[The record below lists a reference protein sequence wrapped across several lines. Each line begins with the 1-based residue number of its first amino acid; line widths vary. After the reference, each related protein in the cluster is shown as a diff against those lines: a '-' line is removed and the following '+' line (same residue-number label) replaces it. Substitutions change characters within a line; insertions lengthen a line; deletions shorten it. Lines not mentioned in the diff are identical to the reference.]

1 MITIYGSDGM
11 AKTQVPC
18 DDNST
23 QEMELQG
30 DNALSLSFTLYE
42 HVALEVNDY
51 AEFMGRK
58 YWLMERY
65 HPEQVSTVEWK
76 YDIKLYGI
84 ESLVKRFLVIN
95 DTDGDDEPVFTL
107 TAPPRDHVA
116 LIVKSINNGMGS
128 GDWKVGTV
136 EGADNIVIDYFGKYC
151 DEALKEVA
159 EKVGHRAEWWV
170 EGQTVNICRC
180 EQGEEVT
187 LGYGKGLLSLSGDMA
202 DNAKFYTRLY
212 PVGSSRNI
220 DPEKYGHTRLQ
231 LPGGVKHVDV
241 NVDKYGVWHHYE
253 AEAFAGIYPKRIGTV
268 SSVRKEETEDE
279 EGNPFTIWYFK
290 DESLDFD
297 PNDYELA
304 RQVKRVSFQEGSE
317 LAGLGEEADGTYYFE
332 VNYDSETREFEII
345 TIWPYDDDTQL
356 PNDTLSPQAGD
367 KYILWNIRMP
377 DEYYPLA
384 EQEFKEAV
392 DQYNE
397 ENAIDVSRYKAPTDH
412 VYIEEHA
419 IDLYVGRRVRLE
431 SNKYFP
437 DTGFRS
443 SRITKITRKVNLPSQ
458 VDLEISDAT
467 STGAMT
473 TINDNITAVENY
485 VREAMS
491 GSFPDLIRSW
501 DNTLPTDNNVFSA
514 RRVLKE
520 SLSRLRPDAAQ
531 GKITFAKGLDIGV
544 YSSLVSGGTFR
555 TDEQGNTYIEAD
567 NIFIRK
573 KATIQETQVNRVT
586 HISGE
591 YIVSS
596 ASFAHLF
603 RVEEFESYYRC
614 YADDGE
620 IDSENDFIVG
630 DMAICRAVDRT
641 EALKPRYYW
650 RKVVGVGDNYVDL
663 SKTDADT
670 GSDIPVAGDAL
681 IQLGYD
687 PVVGGTEEPGRQ
699 NAVIISSV
707 AVDAPSIK
715 LLQGIDSYTL
725 QGKDIIGQGVDK
737 TTARAFLKVLG
748 DFAVGVP
755 EQNTYLV
762 YDSVNKVLRIKGK
775 FITEHYDDLDK
786 ALEEREYLK
795 EAFRNDTAIDG
806 GVIATSLVQ
815 LGYRTPEGEYVVMS
829 GVSGLDRG
837 AGSISYWAGGEP
849 VDRFTYDE
857 ESGKYVEKEGL
868 AGNEATAL
876 IRMDG
881 TGYLAAGNIRW
892 DKKGKIDT
900 NLGAFYFGDKLI
912 DAYLNIFQLNEDSE
926 SGKLLDV
933 TPLVPMTDIDVNHSV
948 TIGGATLVWDAAN
961 KAIKVYDSKNGEPI
975 SLYTTGS
982 LSALGLGSLEGG
994 GGGGGGLIKL
1004 VHGFDDLG
1012 GAFDNT
1018 TMTDTF
1024 NAYTINE
1031 IWKLANAGAS
1041 TIGTGNVVTAVS
1053 KTALGIVVTKGI
1065 TLYDWARQPNKPT
1078 YSLSEINNVS
1088 GTYTGLTVGKAQ
1100 TADRL
1105 SAARTIWGQS
1115 FDGSNNVTG
1124 ALSGV
1129 TTITASSTIKGYRLQ
1144 STCATGTAPLL
1155 ISSTTKVGN
1164 LNADLLDSYHESAF
1178 RMGYGH
1184 DGVKYRHAAYG
1195 DGNLQWR
1202 KIVTYV
1208 NTSGGIWQGCAVIG
1222 NLWLELGNTSAQEV
1236 VEIPFQAI
1244 FTAYYGDSAV
1254 YQNKSELYL
1263 PGYCVWDVIRIVRY
1277 GNNSWEVQV
1286 RVPVANYRLSFEYT
1300 VKNINNGGTVT
1311 AGQFSTSVKTSTV
1324 ANDHD
1329 TNVTRLNSDK
1339 AYRLAKTVYLWGQPF
1354 DGTGN
1359 VSGALTGVTNIEA
1372 SGYVYAPELF
1382 AEGYLYVGGTIE
1394 TDGDISAVGNISAQ
1408 GSVTALT
1415 TSDRRLKRD
1424 FDYTRSYTDRLLA
1437 MGRVCDF
1444 RYTEKARK
1452 RDKGGVDGEAHT
1464 GLLYQKVKE
1473 VLPSMAYE
1481 TEDGYGALNYLS
1493 PDYINT
1499 IAGATQ
1505 ETARLVK
1512 ALMEDIERLKKELS
1526 ELKEKGG
1533 K

>member
-1 MITIYGSDGM
+1 MITIYGSDGI
-11 AKTQVPC
+11 AKALVPC

-30 DNALSLSFTLYE
+30 DNVLNLSFILYE
-42 HVALEVNDY
+42 HVALDVNDY
-51 AEFMGRK
+51 AEFMGRR

-107 TAPPRDHVA
+107 TAPPRDHVD
-116 LIVKSINNGMGS
+116 LIVKSINNGMGT

-136 EGADNIVIDYFGKYC
+136 EGTDNIVIDYFGKYC
-151 DEALKEVA
+151 DEALKELA

-170 EGQTVNICRC
+170 EGQTVNLCRC

-187 LGYGKGLLSLSGDMA
+187 LAYAKGLLSLSGDMA

-231 LPGGVKHVDV
+231 LPGGAKHVDV

-253 AEAFAGIYPKRIGTV
+253 ADAFADIYPRRIGTV
-268 SSVRKEETEDE
+268 SNVRKEETKDE

-290 DESLDFD
+290 DDSLDFD
-297 PNDYELA
+297 PNDYELP
-304 RQVKRVSFQEGSE
+304 QLVKRVSFQEGSE
-317 LAGLGEEADGTYYFE
+317 LAGLGDEEDGTYYFE
-332 VNYDSETREFEII
+332 VNYDSDNKEFEII

-356 PNDTLSPQAGD
+356 PNDTLSPQIGD

-392 DQYNE
+392 DKYNE
-397 ENAIDVSRYKAPTDH
+397 ENAVDVSRYKAPTDH

-431 SNKYFP
+431 SDKYFP
-437 DTGFRS
+437 ETGFRS

-485 VREAMS
+485 VREATS

-520 SLSRLRPDAAQ
+520 ALSRLRPDTAQ
-531 GKITFAKGLDIGV
+531 AKITFAKGLDIGN

-586 HISGE
+586 HIAGS
-591 YIVSS
+591 YIVSA
-596 ASFAHLF
+596 ASFASLY
-603 RVEEFESYYRC
+603 RVEEFETYYRC
-614 YADDGE
+614 YADDGNVAP
-620 IDSENDFIVG
+620 ENDFVVG

-641 EALKPRYYW
+641 TALKPHYYW
-650 RKVVGVGDNYVDL
+650 RKVIGIGDNYVDL

-687 PVVGGTEEPGRQ
+687 PVVGGTEEPMRQ
-699 NAVIISSV
+699 NAIIISSV
-707 AVDAPSIK
+707 AIDAPSIK
-715 LLQGIDSYTL
+715 LVQDIDSYSL
-725 QGKDIIGQGVDK
+725 EGKEVIGQGFDT
-737 TTARAFLKVLG
+737 TTARAFFKVLG
-748 DFAVGVP
+748 DLAVGAP
-755 EQNTYLV
+755 DQSTYLL
-762 YDSVNKVLRIKGK
+762 YDSTTKTLRIKGK
-775 FITEHYDDLDK
+775 FITEHYADLDK
-786 ALEEREYLK
+786 VLEERKYLG
-795 EAFRNDTAIDG
+795 EAFVNDTTIDG

-815 LGYRTPEGEYVVMS
+815 LGYRTPEGEYIVMS
-829 GVSGLDRG
+829 GVSGLDQG
-837 AGSISYWAGGEP
+837 ASSISYWAGGDP
-849 VDRFTYDE
+849 VDRFTYDAD
-857 ESGKYVEKEGL
+857 SGTYAEKEELTGD
-868 AGNEATAL
+868 EATAL

-892 DKKGKIDT
+892 NKQGKIDT

-912 DAYLNIFQLNEDSE
+912 DAYLNIFELNEDEE

-933 TPLVPMTDIDVNHSV
+933 TPLVPFTELDVDDRV
-948 TIGGATLVWDAAN
+948 TIGGATLIWDATN
-961 KAIKVYDSKNGEPI
+961 KAIKVYDAKNGEPV

-982 LSALGLGSLEGG
+982 ISALGLGSLEGG

-1004 VHGFDDLG
+1004 VYGFDDLG
-1012 GAFDNT
+1012 GTFDDAT
-1018 TMTDTF
+1018 LTDTF
-1024 NAYTINE
+1024 NAYAINE
-1031 IWKLANAGAS
+1031 IYKLANAGTLS
-1041 TIGTGNVVTAVS
+1041 MGSGNVVTAVN
-1053 KTALGIVVTKGI
+1053 KMGGRIVVTKGAS
-1065 TLYDWARQPNKPT
+1065 LYDWAQQPNKPA
-1078 YSLSEINNVS
+1078 YSLAEINNVS

-1100 TADRL
+1100 NADNATRASYAESAGGAANANAFFNKDIYHYQEAGWIELYSHYYDSATGAEFYRWNKIATVVDNNTYSNVIIEIDAVENYVLGGAVYGRL
-1105 SAARTIWGQS
+1105 YITCGEGKEAVHLITMPKSGNSRPINIKACLDKSGNVWVTSNVQWANQFRMRLIGRDLQGITTYTSNIEYSMSKPTDTSDDLENGGVYLHNGEFTYYNNTRLDNVTCDKADKLANVRTLWGQS
-1115 FDGSNNVTG
+1115 FDGSGNVTG
-1124 ALSGV
+1124 
-1129 TTITASSTIKGYRLQ
+1129 
-1144 STCATGTAPLL
+1144 
-1155 ISSTTKVGN
+1155 
-1164 LNADLLDSYHESAF
+1164 D
-1178 RMGYGH
+1178 M
-1184 DGVKYRHAAYG
+1184 
-1195 DGNLQWR
+1195 
-1202 KIVTYV
+1202 
-1208 NTSGGIWQGCAVIG
+1208 
-1222 NLWLELGNTSAQEV
+1222 
-1236 VEIPFQAI
+1236 
-1244 FTAYYGDSAV
+1244 
-1254 YQNKSELYL
+1254 
-1263 PGYCVWDVIRIVRY
+1263 
-1277 GNNSWEVQV
+1277 
-1286 RVPVANYRLSFEYT
+1286 
-1300 VKNINNGGTVT
+1300 
-1311 AGQFSTSVKTSTV
+1311 
-1324 ANDHD
+1324 
-1329 TNVTRLNSDK
+1329 
-1339 AYRLAKTVYLWGQPF
+1339 
-1354 DGTGN
+1354 
-1359 VSGALTGVTNIEA
+1359 TGVGDISMSGDIRCGQRLYCEGAVVSTDDGRVTIYKGSVQA
-1372 SGYVYAPELF
+1372 SDSLA
-1382 AEGYLYVGGTIE
+1382 A
-1394 TDGDISAVGNISAQ
+1394 DGDITAGGNISAQ

-1424 FDYTRSYTDRLLA
+1424 FDYTVSYTDRLLA
-1437 MGRVCDF
+1437 LGRVCDF
-1444 RYTEKARK
+1444 RYTEEARE
-1452 RDKGGVDGEAHT
+1452 RNKGGVDENTHT
-1464 GLLYQKVKE
+1464 GLIYQEAGKA
-1473 VLPSMAYE
+1473 LPSMAYE
-1481 TEDGYGALNYLS
+1481 SEDGYGTLNYLS

-1499 IAGATQ
+1499 IAGAAQ

-1512 ALMEDIERLKKELS
+1512 SMREEIEKLKQEITEL
-1526 ELKEKGG
+1526 EKKGG
-1533 K
+1533 A

>member
-151 DEALKEVA
+151 DEALKELA

-187 LGYGKGLLSLSGDMA
+187 LAYGKGLLSLSGDMA

-268 SSVRKEETEDE
+268 SSVRKEETKDE

-317 LAGLGEEADGTYYFE
+317 LAGLGEEADDTYYFE

-392 DQYNE
+392 DKYNE

-412 VYIEEHA
+412 VYIEDHA

-485 VREAMS
+485 VREATS

-514 RRVLKE
+514 RRTLKE
-520 SLSRLRPDAAQ
+520 ALSRLRPDTAQ

-586 HISGE
+586 HIAGE

-596 ASFAHLF
+596 ASFGNLF
-603 RVEEFESYYRC
+603 RVEEFETHYRC
-614 YADDGE
+614 YADDG
-620 IDSENDFIVG
+620 SVAPENDFIVG

-650 RKVVGVGDNYVDL
+650 RKVVGVGDNYV
-663 SKTDADT
+663 
-670 GSDIPVAGDAL
+670 
-681 IQLGYD
+681 
-687 PVVGGTEEPGRQ
+687 
-699 NAVIISSV
+699 
-707 AVDAPSIK
+707 
-715 LLQGIDSYTL
+715 
-725 QGKDIIGQGVDK
+725 
-737 TTARAFLKVLG
+737 
-748 DFAVGVP
+748 
-755 EQNTYLV
+755 
-762 YDSVNKVLRIKGK
+762 
-775 FITEHYDDLDK
+775 DLDK

-837 AGSISYWAGGEP
+837 TGSISYWAGGEP
-849 VDRFTYDE
+849 VDRFVYDE
-857 ESGKYVEKEGL
+857 ESGKYVEKEDL
-868 AGNEATAL
+868 AGTEATAL

-982 LSALGLGSLEGG
+982 LSALGLGNLEGG

-1012 GAFDNT
+1012 GAFDNAT
-1018 TMTDTF
+1018 LTDTF

-1065 TLYDWARQPNKPT
+1065 TLYDWVRQPNKPT

-1088 GTYTGLTVGKAQ
+1088 GTYTGLTVGRAVESDNAKKLNGLDNGAFLYKRGGMYETATGNGWLIRTKVEEAEAAMLTLHLIGNGYYSRRIINTIVQAYNYAPNDVEFTATAGTHFGDDLGDVKVFLYGGHVCFWVSAKTDYQ
-1100 TADRL
+1100 TCSIFVYNTYGALNGTCENCVESISLSPMPAVGVSKLTVVTPSVALTDNDSIAADRL
-1105 SAARTIWGQS
+1105 KNIRTIWGNP
-1115 FDGSNNVTG
+1115 FDGSNDVSG
-1124 ALSGV
+1124 SLSGV
-1129 TTITASSTIKGYRLQ
+1129 RDITMEGDIDGANVIRATSINLSTGSKSVSISAGRIVATNNIRSKESVTSDGNITAG
-1144 STCATGTAPLL
+1144 
-1155 ISSTTKVGN
+1155 
-1164 LNADLLDSYHESAF
+1164 
-1178 RMGYGH
+1178 
-1184 DGVKYRHAAYG
+1184 
-1195 DGNLQWR
+1195 
-1202 KIVTYV
+1202 
-1208 NTSGGIWQGCAVIG
+1208 
-1222 NLWLELGNTSAQEV
+1222 
-1236 VEIPFQAI
+1236 
-1244 FTAYYGDSAV
+1244 
-1254 YQNKSELYL
+1254 
-1263 PGYCVWDVIRIVRY
+1263 
-1277 GNNSWEVQV
+1277 
-1286 RVPVANYRLSFEYT
+1286 
-1300 VKNINNGGTVT
+1300 
-1311 AGQFSTSVKTSTV
+1311 
-1324 ANDHD
+1324 
-1329 TNVTRLNSDK
+1329 
-1339 AYRLAKTVYLWGQPF
+1339 
-1354 DGTGN
+1354 
-1359 VSGALTGVTNIEA
+1359 
-1372 SGYVYAPELF
+1372 
-1382 AEGYLYVGGTIE
+1382 
-1394 TDGDISAVGNISAQ
+1394 GDISSQGNISAQ

-1415 TSDRRLKRD
+1415 TSDERLKRD

-1452 RDKGGVDGEAHT
+1452 RNKGGVDGEAHT

-1512 ALMEDIERLKKELS
+1512 ALKKEVERLKKELS
-1526 ELKEKGG
+1526 ELKGKGG

>member
-1 MITIYGSDGM
+1 MITIYGSDGI
-11 AKTQVPC
+11 AKAQVPC

-30 DNALSLSFTLYE
+30 DNVLNLSFVLYE
-42 HVALEVNDY
+42 HVALDVNDY
-51 AEFMGRK
+51 AEFMGRR

-65 HPEQVSTVEWK
+65 HPEQTSTVEWK
-76 YDIKLYGI
+76 YAIKLYGI

-116 LIVKSINNGMGS
+116 LIVKSINNGMGTT
-128 GDWKVGTV
+128 DWKVGTV
-136 EGADNIVIDYFGKYC
+136 EGTDNIVIDYFGKYC

-187 LGYGKGLLSLSGDMA
+187 LAYGKGLLSLSGDMA

-212 PVGSSRNI
+212 PVGSTRNI
-220 DPEKYGHTRLQ
+220 DPEKYGHSRLQ
-231 LPGGVKHVDV
+231 LPGGAKHVDV

-253 AEAFAGIYPKRIGTV
+253 ADAFADIYPRRVGTV
-268 SSVRKEETEDE
+268 SSVRKEETKDE

-290 DESLDFD
+290 DDSLDFD
-297 PNDYELA
+297 PNDYELP
-304 RQVKRVSFQEGSE
+304 QLVKRVSFQEGSE
-317 LAGLGEEADGTYYFE
+317 LAGLGDEEDGTYYFE
-332 VNYDSETREFEII
+332 VNYDSDNKEFEII

-356 PNDTLSPQAGD
+356 PND
-367 KYILWNIRMP
+367 
-377 DEYYPLA
+377 
-384 EQEFKEAV
+384 
-392 DQYNE
+392 
-397 ENAIDVSRYKAPTDH
+397 
-412 VYIEEHA
+412 
-419 IDLYVGRRVRLE
+419 
-431 SNKYFP
+431 
-437 DTGFRS
+437 
-443 SRITKITRKVNLPSQ
+443 
-458 VDLEISDAT
+458 
-467 STGAMT
+467 
-473 TINDNITAVENY
+473 
-485 VREAMS
+485 
-491 GSFPDLIRSW
+491 
-501 DNTLPTDNNVFSA
+501 NNVFSA
-514 RRVLKE
+514 RRTLKE
-520 SLSRLRPDAAQ
+520 ALSRLRPDTAQ
-531 GKITFAKGLDIGV
+531 EKITFAKGLDIGV

-586 HISGE
+586 HIAGE

-596 ASFAHLF
+596 ASFGNLF
-603 RVEEFESYYRC
+603 RVEEFETHYRC

-630 DMAICRAVDRT
+630 DMAICRAVDRMET
-641 EALKPRYYW
+641 LKPRYYW

-663 SKTDADT
+663 SKTDADA

-687 PVVGGTEEPGRQ
+687 PVVGGSEEPGRQ

-707 AVDAPSIK
+707 AIDSPGIK
-715 LLQGIDSYTL
+715 LLQGIGSYTL
-725 QGKDIIGQGVDK
+725 QGKEVISQGFDK
-737 TTARAFLKVLG
+737 STARAFLKVLG

-795 EAFRNDTAIDG
+795 EAFRNDTTIDG

-815 LGYRTPEGEYVVMS
+815 LGYRTPEGEYAVMS

-961 KAIKVYDSKNGEPI
+961 KAVKVYDSKNGEPI

-994 GGGGGGLIKL
+994 GGGGEGLIKL

-1012 GAFDNT
+1012 GVFDNT
-1018 TMTDTF
+1018 TMTETF

-1031 IWKLANAGAS
+1031 IWELANAGAS

-1053 KTALGIVVTKGI
+1053 KTGGNIVVTKGI
-1065 TLYDWARQPNKPT
+1065 TLYDWVRQPNKPT

-1088 GTYTGLTVGKAQ
+1088 GTYTGLAVGRSVESDNAKKLNGLDNGAFLYKRGGMYETATGNGWLIRTKVEEAEAAMLTLHLIGNGYYSRRIINTIVQAYNYAPNDVEFTATAGTHFGDDLGDVKVFLYGGHVCFWVSAKTDYQTCSIFVYNTYGALNGTCENCVDSISLSPMPAVGVSKLTVVTPSVAL
-1100 TADRL
+1100 TDNDSIAADRL
-1105 SAARTIWGQS
+1105 KNYRLFWGNPFNGTNDVS
-1115 FDGSNNVTG
+1115 GS
-1124 ALSGV
+1124 LSGV
-1129 TTITASSTIKGYRLQ
+1129 RDIT
-1144 STCATGTAPLL
+1144 
-1155 ISSTTKVGN
+1155 
-1164 LNADLLDSYHESAF
+1164 
-1178 RMGYGH
+1178 M
-1184 DGVKYRHAAYG
+1184 
-1195 DGNLQWR
+1195 
-1202 KIVTYV
+1202 
-1208 NTSGGIWQGCAVIG
+1208 
-1222 NLWLELGNTSAQEV
+1222 
-1236 VEIPFQAI
+1236 
-1244 FTAYYGDSAV
+1244 
-1254 YQNKSELYL
+1254 
-1263 PGYCVWDVIRIVRY
+1263 
-1277 GNNSWEVQV
+1277 
-1286 RVPVANYRLSFEYT
+1286 
-1300 VKNINNGGTVT
+1300 
-1311 AGQFSTSVKTSTV
+1311 
-1324 ANDHD
+1324 
-1329 TNVTRLNSDK
+1329 
-1339 AYRLAKTVYLWGQPF
+1339 
-1354 DGTGN
+1354 
-1359 VSGALTGVTNIEA
+1359 
-1372 SGYVYAPELF
+1372 
-1382 AEGYLYVGGTIE
+1382 
-1394 TDGDISAVGNISAQ
+1394 DGDIDGANVIRATSINLSTGSKSVSISAGRIVATNNIRSKESVTSDGNITAKGDISSQGNISAQ

-1415 TSDRRLKRD
+1415 TSDMRLKWD

-1452 RDKGGVDGEAHT
+1452 RNKGGVDGEAHT

-1526 ELKEKGG
+1526 ELKGKGG